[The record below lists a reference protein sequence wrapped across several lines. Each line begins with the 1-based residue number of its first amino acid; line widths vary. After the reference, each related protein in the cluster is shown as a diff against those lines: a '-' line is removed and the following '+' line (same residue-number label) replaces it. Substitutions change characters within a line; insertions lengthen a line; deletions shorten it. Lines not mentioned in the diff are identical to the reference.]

1 MNPGTRNDH
10 IRRVRRVS
18 EFIRNN
24 LDEEL
29 TLDKLSREAH
39 FSPFHFHR
47 IFNAVVGE
55 SVMAH
60 IRRLRLER
68 AARHLKKTRWPVIRI
83 ALDAGYET
91 PEAFCRAFKTLT
103 GLSPSSFRK
112 AIQQTPGNDLGGPEK
127 FSFHDEIK
135 QDLPS
140 IERND
145 MDIKIENWEP
155 RKVAFVRHLGP
166 YQECG
171 TAWDRLCTWAAPKGL
186 LAGGPE
192 MFGIS
197 YDDPETTPPEKI
209 RYDACLRVE
218 DDIEPGE
225 DIGLQEI
232 AGGTYV
238 VATHE
243 GPYSDFN
250 QTYSYL
256 YADYIP
262 STQWECRDAPC
273 VEIYLND
280 PNSTP
285 PEDLVSLV
293 CIPVTKQPSREV
305 SG

>member
-24 LDEEL
+24 LDGEL

-68 AARHLKKTRWPVIRI
+68 AAGHLKKTRRPVIRI

-140 IERND
+140 IERNV
-145 MDIKIENWEP
+145 MEIKIENWEP
-155 RKVAFVRHLGP
+155 CKVAFVRHLGP

-171 TAWDRLCTWAAPKGL
+171 TAWDQLCT
-186 LAGGPE
+186 
-192 MFGIS
+192 
-197 YDDPETTPPEKI
+197 
-209 RYDACLRVE
+209 
-218 DDIEPGE
+218 
-225 DIGLQEI
+225 
-232 AGGTYV
+232 
-238 VATHE
+238 
-243 GPYSDFN
+243 
-250 QTYSYL
+250 
-256 YADYIP
+256 
-262 STQWECRDAPC
+262 
-273 VEIYLND
+273 
-280 PNSTP
+280 
-285 PEDLVSLV
+285 
-293 CIPVTKQPSREV
+293 
-305 SG
+305 

>member
-24 LDEEL
+24 LDGEL

-68 AARHLKKTRWPVIRI
+68 AARHLKKTRRPVIRV
-83 ALDAGYET
+83 ALDTDYET

-112 AIQQTPGNDLGGPEK
+112 AIQQTPGNDLGGPGK

-140 IERND
+140 MERND

-155 RKVAFVRHLGP
+155 RKVAFVATL
-166 YQECG
+166 
-171 TAWDRLCTWAAPKGL
+171 APIKSAVPPGIGFVPGL
-186 LAGGPE
+186 PRR
-192 MFGIS
+192 
-197 YDDPETTPPEKI
+197 D
-209 RYDACLRVE
+209 CLREVLKCSE
-218 DDIEPGE
+218 SVTMIRKRLLRSRSVMTPVCALKMTSNPGKTL
-225 DIGLQEI
+225 G
-232 AGGTYV
+232 
-238 VATHE
+238 
-243 GPYSDFN
+243 
-250 QTYSYL
+250 
-256 YADYIP
+256 
-262 STQWECRDAPC
+262 C
-273 VEIYLND
+273 
-280 PNSTP
+280 
-285 PEDLVSLV
+285 
-293 CIPVTKQPSREV
+293 KKSR
-305 SG
+305 